1 MSATTAPPRPPAAD
15 DDDQP
20 TGGRSLGRTALLVL
34 SVGIVVLGG
43 LLVPM
48 PVIEIAPGHVTPV
61 ASLLEVDGRPA
72 GDGDGI
78 GLVAVQV
85 DRPALL
91 ELVRT
96 MLDDDRVLRD
106 VDEVVPPAMDQ
117 RTYVE
122 LQQEAFRRSFRIAA
136 AVGLRTAGYDVGIT
150 TAAQVA
156 GVVPDGPAD
165 GLLRVGDVVRR
176 VDGAPIA
183 DADELVSLVRR
194 ASVGDTFLV
203 EVERGG
209 QRVEV
214 TVPTGRV
221 PGLDHAAMGITLQ
234 TLEEEID
241 LPVDVELVDQRGI
254 GGPSAGLVVA
264 LAVHDAVTD
273 DDLARGRTVV
283 GTGTVDGRGRVG
295 RVGSVREK
303 AVTAVARGAD
313 VMLVPD
319 SQVVEARA
327 GAAGQ
332 LEVIGVASVDEAL
345 EALRR

>member
-1 MSATTAPPRPPAAD
+1 MSAVAPPRPPDADADAD
-15 DDDQP
+15 DP
-20 TGGRSLGRTALLVL
+20 GGRSFGRTAGLVL
-34 SVGIVVLGG
+34 SIGIVLLGA

-48 PVIEIAPGHVTPV
+48 PVVEIAPGHVTPV
-61 ASLLEVDGRPA
+61 ASLLEVDGRP
-72 GDGDGI
+72 GGSDDGL
-78 GLVAVQV
+78 GLVAVRV
-85 DRPALL
+85 DRPSLV
-91 ELVRT
+91 ELVRAAV
-96 MLDDDRVLRD
+96 DDDRVLRD
-106 VDEVVPPAMDQ
+106 VDEIVPPAMDQ

-122 LQQEAFRRSFRIAA
+122 LQQEEFRRSFRVAA

-156 GVVPDGPAD
+156 GVVPEGPSD
-165 GLLRVGDVVRR
+165 GLLQVGDVVRA
-176 VDGAPIA
+176 VDGEPVA

-194 ASVGDTFLV
+194 ASVGDTFLL

-214 TVPTGRV
+214 TVRAGRV

-241 LPVDVELVDQRGI
+241 LPVPVELVDQRGI

-273 DDLARGRTVV
+273 GDLARGRTVV
-283 GTGTVDGRGRVG
+283 GTGTVDGQGRVG

-303 AVTAVARGAD
+303 ALTAAARGATL
-313 VMLVPD
+313 MLVPD
-319 SQVVEARA
+319 SQVAEARA
-327 GAAGQ
+327 GASGQ